1 MTEAEHGWEEC
12 RVLAFLFLGGYLLVI
27 HWKGVGQCDVETQI
41 ESQSHIKI
49 LNAQFHGHSLTAP
62 PPPSPHREYRFVSPK
77 AWKEAKTGSQR
88 EIELLALTG
97 GTSFTEIC

>member
-12 RVLAFLFLGGYLLVI
+12 RVLAFLLLGGYLLVI
-27 HWKGVGQCDVETQI
+27 HWKGVGQCYVENQT

-49 LNAQFHGHSLTAP
+49 LNAQFHGCSLSAP
-62 PPPSPHREYRFVSPK
+62 PPPSPHREYRFGSPK